1 MSNDANSYS
10 DQLNSIAAV
19 ANHMQTLAANL
30 QKTHMMLQ
38 HQQQLA
44 SKAATNVQQLNN
56 EFEAAETELQKIEA
70 ETQPNTI
77 NEEDINVY
85 TTILKD
91 RNEKIDAIARL
102 SAMLQNDYQ
111 VSQQDLNELTS
122 SFEKDVDAANDL
134 TTTQ

>member
-38 HQQQLA
+38 HQQLLA
-44 SKAATNVQQLNN
+44 SKAATNVHQLNS
-56 EFEAAETELQKIEA
+56 EFEAAKTALQKIEA
-70 ETQPNTI
+70 ETPETAKEEEI
-77 NEEDINVY
+77 NAY

-91 RNEKIDAIARL
+91 QEEKINAIARI
-102 SAMLQNDYQ
+102 SAMLQNDYE
-111 VSQQDLNELTS
+111 VSQQDLNDLTS